1 MMRLLTGRL
10 SAVVA
15 SMLVAPLA
23 TGQSVTQAQGAPAA
37 GRQVVADTR
46 VGLVAV
52 FRFVN
57 ITQEVGDEWV
67 GTGIAETIMA
77 DLDTRPGVSVIDEEP
92 IASAESVADDAPESA
107 VAAGRRL
114 GARWVVTGGYQ
125 RIGDQ
130 LRITARLLETAT
142 GSVVTSAKID
152 GSFDQL
158 FDLQDRIA
166 GELVAGL
173 SVPLVATRGAGAA
186 TSPSVSPVPST
197 RVASGDTAAPAA
209 VDAVSAERG
218 PMAVAGGLLPQPGVG
233 VIDGPPPPLPPEV
246 VSRDEQGRA
255 TIRAV
260 RLSEGIRLDG
270 NLDEQV
276 YRTVPA
282 ITDYIQNVPDVGQP
296 ATERTESWVM
306 FDGSNIYV
314 AARCYDSAPPSE
326 WVANEMRRDGQVL
339 RQNDTFGIMLDTFYD
354 RRNGLMFYTTPLGA
368 LADFEISN
376 EGSPNADWNPVW
388 DVRTGRF
395 DGGWTVE
402 MEIPFKSLKYPA
414 GVSQVWGVQLRRV
427 VRRKNE
433 WSYLTPVPLSAAGG
447 QGSTGIFR
455 VSVAGTL
462 AGLEMPGGSNN
473 LEIKPYAIGGV
484 TTDRTAAPSLEND
497 PTSEFG
503 VDVKY
508 GVTQNLNAD
517 FTYNTDFAQVE
528 VDEQQVN
535 LTRFSLFFPEKRDF
549 FLQGRGV
556 YDFGRSG
563 AIGGGGFGGG
573 GGFFGGGS
581 APTLF
586 FSRRIGLQG
595 GQVVPI
601 LGGGRLT
608 GKVGAFSIGA
618 LNMQTDDETVSGAES
633 TNFTVLRVKR
643 DLFRRSS
650 LGMIYTGRSVSLV
663 GDGANHAYGV
673 DGNFSFFENVN
684 FNGYFAKTRTPDI
697 TGQDTSYQARFDYAA
712 DRWGVQVDHLLV
724 EDNFIPEVGFLR
736 RDDFRR
742 TFVSGRFSPRPA
754 GIESVRRFLFETS
767 LDYTLTADNNLLET
781 RQNQLRF
788 VTEFENSDQLRFDAA
803 RSYELLESP
812 FAIADGVTIPVGGYT
827 FSDVNLSYQFGA
839 QRKASGSFSVQRGA
853 FFSGDITAVGFTRA
867 RVVVTEQLS
876 VEPGVSFNWIDLPQG
891 SFTTN
896 LVTTRVNYTFT
907 PRMFFSGLLQY
918 NSSND
923 ALTSNLRLR
932 WEYQPG
938 SELFVVYT
946 EDRDTNT
953 LDPRGFSELRNRG
966 FVVKFNRLFR
976 Y

>member
-1 MMRLLTGRL
+1 MGADVQTQQTPTASASAITSAPVIDGRLDDDAWAEGQVLTGFIQREPTEGRPV
-10 SAVVA
+10 SERTEVRVA
-15 SMLVAPLA
+15 YDEEALYIGAWLFDSDPTSLVF
-23 TGQSVTQAQGAPAA
+23 GQTLRDASLNESDAFV
-37 GRQVVADTR
+37 
-46 VGLVAV
+46 LV
-52 FRFVN
+52 
-57 ITQEVGDEWV
+57 
-67 GTGIAETIMA
+67 
-77 DLDTRPGVSVIDEEP
+77 LDTYLDRQNGFVFGTTPAGIEYDGQVANEGQGGGGSRQQRGSGGGFNLNWDGSWEVATSTD
-92 IASAESVADDAPESA
+92 SRGWYAEM
-107 VAAGRRL
+107 
-114 GARWVVTGGYQ
+114 
-125 RIGDQ
+125 RIPFTTLRYGKGGDQ
-130 LRITARLLETAT
+130 TWGLNFERRIRRNSEEAVWAPIPRQFNLYRVSLAGTL
-142 GSVVTSAKID
+142 
-152 GSFDQL
+152 
-158 FDLQDRIA
+158 DL
-166 GELVAGL
+166 
-173 SVPLVATRGAGAA
+173 
-186 TSPSVSPVPST
+186 
-197 RVASGDTAAPAA
+197 AAPATRIA
-209 VDAVSAERG
+209 TVNPYVLSNGFKDYTVTSPDA
-218 PMAVAGGLLPQPGVG
+218 
-233 VIDGPPPPLPPEV
+233 
-246 VSRDEQGRA
+246 
-255 TIRAV
+255 
-260 RLSEGIRLDG
+260 
-270 NLDEQV
+270 
-276 YRTVPA
+276 
-282 ITDYIQNVPDVGQP
+282 
-296 ATERTESWVM
+296 
-306 FDGSNIYV
+306 
-314 AARCYDSAPPSE
+314 
-326 WVANEMRRDGQVL
+326 
-339 RQNDTFGIMLDTFYD
+339 
-354 RRNGLMFYTTPLGA
+354 
-368 LADFEISN
+368 
-376 EGSPNADWNPVW
+376 
-388 DVRTGRF
+388 
-395 DGGWTVE
+395 
-402 MEIPFKSLKYPA
+402 
-414 GVSQVWGVQLRRV
+414 
-427 VRRKNE
+427 
-433 WSYLTPVPLSAAGG
+433 
-447 QGSTGIFR
+447 
-455 VSVAGTL
+455 
-462 AGLEMPGGSNN
+462 
-473 LEIKPYAIGGV
+473 
-484 TTDRTAAPSLEND
+484 
-497 PTSEFG
+497 EFG
-503 VDVKY
+503 SKVGIDAKV
-508 GVTQNLNAD
+508 GLNQSLTLD
-517 FTYNTDFAQVE
+517 LTVNTDFAQAE
-528 VDEQQVN
+528 VDDQQVN
-535 LTRFSLFFPEKRDF
+535 LTRFSLFFPEKRAF
-549 FLQGRGV
+549 FLENAGTFSVGS
-556 YDFGRSG
+556 GRS
-563 AIGGGGFGGG
+563 AE
-573 GGFFGGGS
+573 
-581 APTLF
+581 LF

-608 GKVGAFSIGA
+608 GKMGAFSIGA

-767 LDYTLTADNNLLET
+767 LDYTLTADTNLLET

-788 VTEFENSDQLRFDAA
+788 VTEFENSDQLRFDTT
-803 RSYELLESP
+803 RSYELLEDP
-812 FAIADGVTIPVGGYT
+812 FTIADGVTIPVGGYA

-853 FFSGDITAVGFTRA
+853 FFNGDITAIGFTRA

-876 VEPGVSFNWIDLPQG
+876 LEPGVSFNWIDLPQG

-953 LDPRGFSELRNRG
+953 LDPRRFSELRNRG